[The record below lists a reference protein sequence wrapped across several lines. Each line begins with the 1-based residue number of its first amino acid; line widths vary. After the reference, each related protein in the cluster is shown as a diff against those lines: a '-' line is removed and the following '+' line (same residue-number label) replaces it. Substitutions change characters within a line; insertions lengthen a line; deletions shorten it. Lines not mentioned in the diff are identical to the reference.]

1 MPHHVWNFGRNVS
14 TTPGHYYQPRSE
26 AELLEILDRHRGES
40 IRAVGSR
47 HAWSPGIAGS
57 DVLVDLWHIHRVEV
71 RREGEVPL
79 ATIGG
84 GCTIRRLV
92 EELRRQ
98 GLTMP
103 AMGLITRQTIAGAT
117 ATGTHG
123 SGRCVMGQYLRAVRV
138 VHYDPSGRATAT
150 TIDSGD
156 ALRIARCSLGTLGIV
171 VEVVLEC
178 REEYQ
183 IEEVLTR
190 YETLEEV
197 IAAEEEYPL
206 QQFYLLPWSW
216 SYLAQ
221 HRRETGE
228 ARGRWAP
235 LYRWYWW
242 LGMDIG
248 LHLVITFLARWAR
261 RSSWTRWVYRH
272 VLPKMVVYN
281 WRVVDHAPDQLVM
294 EHQLFRHIEIEM
306 FVAAAR
312 LAESLAFVKGLLQV
326 LGGEEQAAGDLVW
339 ERLESIGFAER
350 LRGLAGSYCHH
361 YVICVRKVLADDTL
375 LSAASPRG
383 DELEEDTYALSFIS
397 YQRPD
402 DRAGF
407 FAFAE
412 LLAESMSRLYDARP
426 HWGKVCPIEPGEVER
441 LYPGLARWDEVAR
454 KYDSERLFLNE
465 WLRGVLVGEGPD
477 QPTE

>member
-1 MPHHVWNFGRNVS
+1 
-14 TTPGHYYQPRSE
+14 
-26 AELLEILDRHRGES
+26 
-40 IRAVGSR
+40 
-47 HAWSPGIAGS
+47 
-57 DVLVDLWHIHRVEV
+57 
-71 RREGEVPL
+71 
-79 ATIGG
+79 
-84 GCTIRRLV
+84 
-92 EELRRQ
+92 
-98 GLTMP
+98 MP

-138 VHYDPSGRATAT
+138 VHYDAMGKATAT

-156 ALRIARCSLGTLGIV
+156 PLRVAKCSLGTLGIV
-171 VEVVLEC
+171 VSATLEC

-183 IEEVLTR
+183 IEEHLAR

-221 HRRETGE
+221 HRRETP
-228 ARGRWAP
+228 AP
-235 LYRWYWW
+235 RSRLATVYRWYWW

-248 LHLVITFLARWAR
+248 LHLVITVLARWAR
-261 RSSWTRWVYRH
+261 RPSWTRWVYRH
-272 VLPKMVVYN
+272 LLPQMVVTN
-281 WRVVDHAPDQLVM
+281 WRVVDRAADQLVM

-306 FVAAAR
+306 FVGASR
-312 LAESLAFVKGLLQV
+312 LAESLEFVQGLLQV
-326 LGGEEQAAGDLVW
+326 LGGEEGQATVMVG
-339 ERLESIGFAER
+339 ERLKAIGMEDR
-350 LRGLAGSYCHH
+350 LRELAGSYCHH

-383 DELEEDTYALSFIS
+383 DEPEQDSYALSFIS

-407 FAFAE
+407 DGFAV
-412 LLAESMSRLYDARP
+412 LLSDAMTRLFDARP
-426 HWGKVCPIEPGEVER
+426 HWGKVCPIEAREAER
-441 LYPGLARWDEVAR
+441 LYPGLARWREVAKEFDR
-454 KYDSERLFLNE
+454 DGAFLNP
-465 WLRGVLVGEGPD
+465 WLRGVLSGGENQAPRLFDNSNCEKGY
-477 QPTE
+477 